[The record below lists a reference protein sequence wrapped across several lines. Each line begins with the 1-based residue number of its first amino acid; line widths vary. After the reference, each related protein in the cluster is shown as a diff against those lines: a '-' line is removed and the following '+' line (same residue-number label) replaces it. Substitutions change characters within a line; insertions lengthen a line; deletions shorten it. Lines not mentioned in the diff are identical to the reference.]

1 MKRLISILSVVT
13 GILCFTQAS
22 GLSRTINVAVIETR
36 SAQTAGMP
44 LSSLFKEELTALF
57 KGEHQVHFKG
67 FPIGSH
73 STDADAHALLDKA
86 YADPDTDLV
95 LVLDLAANQAL
106 GRHPAFAKPT
116 FLPMVF
122 NAQLLGYPLKGSV
135 SGKKNLHYES
145 RNVDLTRELA
155 VLARVA
161 PFDKAALIS
170 DARIFQTIG
179 RQMQERVKERV
190 KTTGVDL
197 TILPWDGD
205 NDAVAAAIPTDTDAV
220 LYGAF
225 PSARPDQ
232 IKDLIQRINKR
243 KLKSFSLSGET
254 LLRMGV
260 LATNNP
266 DTDWK
271 KLARKTAIR
280 IQEVF
285 LGTPASTLPVFF
297 KTADRLMINLETAR
311 GIGFSPGFDVL
322 GDAVVIN
329 EDKIA
334 ADTTWSLGRV
344 ARTAVE
350 TNLTIA
356 AQRLAAQSAEEAVNE
371 AKGAILPRI
380 SSSVSYLKRKKT
392 DYTRSGN
399 HAEDSADG
407 TLTLTQPLFSEKAWA
422 AYAMQKYAHLSEQ
435 ERLEET
441 ELDIVLSAVNA
452 YLNVL
457 LNKTSLDQ
465 ERYNLKI
472 TRENYELAQNRVNV
486 GSSNASDLFRWE
498 SELANAK
505 NAVLSAKSRLE
516 QQRQVLNRILDRP
529 ISQPFATTPETLDNP
544 LLFMSDFDVENLIT
558 NPRSLSRLT
567 DFFVQTGMDR
577 APELKQLKAQMAAYA
592 RRLRSDQR
600 AFWIP
605 ELNLTGE
612 YTRNFDETR
621 DSQGIAVDEND
632 WTIGLELTLPLY
644 EGGARSAR
652 RAQSRLAVSRL
663 RAQYKDTANT
673 IEQEIRSAV
682 ESLHASYDA
691 IDLTR
696 QSEAASQK
704 NYALVSA
711 AYAQGRDSIVEVLD
725 AQDALM
731 TARESSM
738 NAVYTFLIDLMN
750 LQRSTGAFD
759 FFFTHD
765 QRKSFISEVKKY
777 INPNNVQ

>member
-1 MKRLISILSVVT
+1 MNTLVSILSVVT

-22 GLSRTINVAVIETR
+22 VWARTINVAVIE
-36 SAQTAGMP
+36 SHSPQTTGIP
-44 LSSLFKEELTALF
+44 LNSLFKEELTALF
-57 KGEHQVHFKG
+57 KGEHQVHFKS

-116 FLPMVF
+116 FLPIVI

-145 RNVDLTRELA
+145 RNIDLTKEIA

-161 PFDKAALIS
+161 PFGNAVLIS
-170 DARIFQTIG
+170 DARISQTIG
-179 RQMQERVKERV
+179 RDMQEQIKERV
-190 KTTGVDL
+190 KATGVDL

-205 NDAVAAAIPTDTDAV
+205 NDTVAAAIPEETDAV

-225 PSARPDQ
+225 PFARPDQ
-232 IKDLIQRINKR
+232 IKDLIQRVNKR
-243 KLKSFSLSGET
+243 ELISFSLSGEA
-254 LLRMGV
+254 LLGLGA

-266 DTDWK
+266 DTDWE
-271 KLARKTAIR
+271 KLARKTAIH

-285 LGTPASTLPVFF
+285 LGTPAATLPVFF
-297 KTADRLMINLETAR
+297 KTADRLMINMETAR
-311 GIGFSPGFDVL
+311 TIGFSPGFDVL
-322 GDAVVIN
+322 GEAVLIN
-329 EDKIA
+329 EDKIVS
-334 ADTTWSLGRV
+334 DTTWSLDRV

-350 TNLTIA
+350 NNLTIA
-356 AQRLAAQSAEEAVNE
+356 LQRLAVQSAEAVLKE
-371 AKGAILPRI
+371 AKSAVLPRI
-380 SSSVSYLKRKKT
+380 NSSVRYLKRKET
-392 DYTRSGN
+392 EYTRTGN
-399 HAEDSADG
+399 HAEASTDG
-407 TLTLTQPLFSEKAWA
+407 VLTLTQPLFSEKAWA
-422 AYAMQKYAHLSEQ
+422 AYAIQKYSHLSAQ
-435 ERLEET
+435 ERLQET
-441 ELDIVLSAVNA
+441 KLDIVLSAVNA

-472 TRENYELAQNRVNV
+472 TRENYELAQNRVDV
-486 GSSNASDLFRWE
+486 GASNASDLFRWE

-516 QQRQVLNRILDRP
+516 RRRQVLNRILNRP
-529 ISQPFATTPETLDNP
+529 ISQPFATTAETLDNP
-544 LLFMSDFDVENLIT
+544 LLLMSDFDVEELIA

-567 DFFVQTGMDR
+567 DFFVQTGMER
-577 APELKQLKAQMAAYA
+577 SPELKQLKAEMAGYA
-592 RRLRSDQR
+592 RRLQSEER
-600 AFWIP
+600 AFWLP

-612 YTRNFDETR
+612 YTRNFDENR

-632 WTIGLELTLPLY
+632 WTVGLELTLPLY
-644 EGGARSAR
+644 EGDARSAR

-663 RAQYKDTANT
+663 RTQYRDTANT

-696 QSEAASQK
+696 QSEGASQK
-704 NYALVSA
+704 NYELVAA

-725 AQDALM
+725 AQDTLV

-759 FFFTHD
+759 FFLAHD
-765 QRKSFISEVKKY
+765 QRKSVISNMKKY
-777 INPNNVQ
+777 INQNNAQ